1 MVMQAK
7 ESSVQSLR
15 SCQLHVGNGV
25 WDFARE
31 HAAAINAHWQR
42 ATALNPNYFNGMI
55 HLIED
60 LHLDATH
67 LDARL
72 LATDFKSYL
81 YWRDQGY
88 PEARVLDGF
97 GSALLRSRDGA
108 ILLGR
113 QRAGNING
121 GLAYLP
127 GGFIDARD
135 VGADGSVDLAA
146 SVSRELVEETG
157 LDVGRLTR
165 APGFY
170 VTRTQAQIS
179 IAAPFTSEQSAD
191 ELKADIESHIAGDPK
206 SELTDIV
213 VIRTVS
219 DLADLA
225 MPPYAKVLVAELI
238 APGAKVGA

>member
-25 WDFARE
+25 WAFARE
-31 HAAAINAHWQR
+31 HAATIKTHWQQ
-42 ATALNPNYFNGMI
+42 AIAINPNYFNGTV
-55 HLIED
+55 HLIDD

-67 LDARL
+67 LEARL
-72 LATDFKSYL
+72 LVTDFKSYL

-121 GLAYLP
+121 GLVYLP
-127 GGFIDARD
+127 GGFIDGHD

-165 APGFY
+165 APGIY
-170 VTRTQAQIS
+170 VTQTQAQIS
-179 IAAPFTSEQSAD
+179 IAVPFTSEQTAD
-191 ELKADIESHIAGDPK
+191 DLKAEIETHIAADPK

-213 VIRTVS
+213 VIRSTS
-219 DLADLA
+219 DLAELA
-225 MPPYAKVLVAELI
+225 MPPYAKVLVAELL
-238 APGAKVGA
+238 APGAKV